1 MAIRT
6 SEDFY
11 RAVSIMRQTQ
21 KEYFRGRSP
30 IIMRL
35 AQRQEAEV
43 DQFIKERDQR
53 LADQRQ
59 GVLIGGG
66 K

>member
-21 KEYFRGRSP
+21 KEYFKRRSP
-30 IIMRL
+30 ITMRL
-35 AQRQEAEV
+35 AQRQEAEI
-43 DQFIKERDQR
+43 DRFIEERDRR
-53 LADQRQ
+53 LADHKQ
-59 GVLIGGG
+59 GALFGGEE
-66 K
+66 